1 MELVGSSLQKGANS
15 HPIWHRWLDTVL
27 RTSFSPHP
35 GSNRE
40 VEQRCLH
47 ERISQIRLGSRYPR
61 SGRATRRVLTRAG
74 FYFRASGQGF
84 DTSRQRCKLL
94 ERQSL
99 GMCIHKVTGAQC
111 LQWCFPVASFTCFV
125 ISFFFRSPQSSD
137 DSLHQCLFFHVLM
150 AQHCH
155 CFLEIGICRRCNKR
169 LYCVLFFAFFYEFWK
184 ITKLSYWPKWI
195 GRFGYLW

>member
-1 MELVGSSLQKGANS
+1 MFMELGGSSLQKGANS

-27 RTSFSPHP
+27 CTSFSPHP

-40 VEQRCLH
+40 VEQRCPH
-47 ERISQIRLGSRYPR
+47 ERISRIHLGSRYPR

-99 GMCIHKVTGAQC
+99 GMCVHNVTGAQC

-125 ISFFFRSPQSSD
+125 ISFVLDLREARTIHCINIFSFVFYLRNIVTAFSKSADVGGVIKDYTVSFFFSY
-137 DSLHQCLFFHVLM
+137 
-150 AQHCH
+150 
-155 CFLEIGICRRCNKR
+155 K
-169 LYCVLFFAFFYEFWK
+169 FWK
-184 ITKLSYWPKWI
+184 ITKLIYWPK
-195 GRFGYLW
+195 